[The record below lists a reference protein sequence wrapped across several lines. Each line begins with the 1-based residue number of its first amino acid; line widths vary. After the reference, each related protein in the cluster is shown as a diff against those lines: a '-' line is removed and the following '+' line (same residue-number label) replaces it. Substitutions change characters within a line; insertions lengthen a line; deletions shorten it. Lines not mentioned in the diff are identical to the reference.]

1 MTAGSGPFILSKT
14 SLASALSRPCAGLI
28 LGDAMLESRQR
39 RQGLSPDTGRDK
51 T

>member
-1 MTAGSGPFILSKT
+1 MRAVHGPFMLTKT

-39 RQGLSPDTGRDK
+39 RQGLLPDTGRDK